1 MKKRLILMAAI
12 CLSLFGLTG
21 CSEEFSATMARAGL
35 NTVMSIAI
43 VFAALIFISLIIAMF
58 GVIPKLLSGQ
68 KTEKPAAK
76 PAPAPKAAPAPAPV
90 VESVDVTDDL
100 QLVAVI
106 TAAIMA
112 SLGEEAPADG
122 LVVRSIKKRNV
133 KNWKNA

>member
-1 MKKRLILMAAI
+1 MKKRLIMMATI
-12 CLSLFGLTG
+12 CLSLLSLTG
-21 CSEEFSATMARAGL
+21 CSEDFSATMTKAGL
-35 NTVMSIAI
+35 NTAMGIGI
-43 VFAALIFISLIIAMF
+43 VFFSLVFISLIIALF
-58 GVIPKLLSGQ
+58 GVVPKLLSG
-68 KTEKPAAK
+68 EKK
-76 PAPAPKAAPAPAPV
+76 EKKNAPAQAPAPV
-90 VESVDVTDDL
+90 VSAPVEETEDVTDDL